1 MKASRVIIVVSLLAL
16 ALQLTGCGSNQSLN
30 GALAVTATTTDA
42 LGGTSVFVQ
51 ATATYTNPDTTN
63 LLRTPITF
71 TISDGVTSQSE
82 TVYTNNSGSFTI
94 AFFVAKSTTAGT
106 LLITA
111 KTGDLPAFTTVTI
124 AALPAVTTATPT
136 LTIAPPAPAP
146 VFFSVSSATTT
157 TTFNLAKTA
166 FVNFTSA
173 TLSRASVPVTVFVN
187 YTTTMGGGGPL
198 TINGSVVVNHTSFSL
213 KTGINGTAD
222 LLNTSTFVL
231 SVPALPGTNTATITW
246 TAFSSTTP
254 SAFASPTK
262 TTLTATRNP

>member
-1 MKASRVIIVVSLLAL
+1 MKVSRVIIAVSLLAL
-16 ALQLTGCGSNQSLN
+16 LLQITGCGSNQGLN
-30 GALAVTATTTDA
+30 GSLSVTATTTDA
-42 LGGTSVFVQ
+42 QGGTSVFVQ
-51 ATATYTNPDTTN
+51 ATATYTNPDKTN

-82 TVYTNNSGSFTI
+82 TVYTNNSGSITI

-124 AALPAVTTATPT
+124 AALPAPTTTAT
-136 LTIAPPAPAP
+136 LTIAPPLPKTAS
-146 VFFSVSSATTT
+146 FSALSSATTT

-173 TLSRASVPVTVFVN
+173 TSRVVTVTVFVN
-187 YTTTMGGGGPL
+187 FTTTMGGGGPL
-198 TINGSVVVNHTSFSL
+198 TINGNPVANHFSFPLTTNS
-213 KTGINGTAD
+213 NGKAD
-222 LLNTSTFVL
+222 LLIPSTFVL
-231 SVPALPGTNTATITW
+231 SVPALPGSNVATITW
-246 TAFSSTTP
+246 TAFSLSPTVL
-254 SAFASPTK
+254 ASPQT